1 MQEKQQQRWILSIVS
16 SADSGIH
23 EFEFMTWQEA
33 VKGLETWLELNEH
46 ARAHYKASIEQK

>member
-1 MQEKQQQRWILSIVS
+1 MQEKQQRWILSIVS
-16 SADSGIH
+16 SESPATH
-23 EFEFMTWQEA
+23 EFVFDTWQEA